1 LLCALSPLRVVWE
14 RPEHASE
21 RSRAPVGAAHSEETT
36 TAGGRRRRDRRRQY
50 GPFTFGGAGC
60 AKARLEADNA
70 SDGGGGAASAADAQP
85 AASGGANSGPATAA
99 AGDGNATASAAA
111 AIATPAAK
119 GQRVVRNPL
128 PQRGSPED
136 PTSRPAADKGK
147 KTRKQAPAAD
157 DARKPP
163 ERKPPERKAANA
175 LTKMWLGSRVRE
187 YRTL

>member
-1 LLCALSPLRVVWE
+1 MRVVWE

-85 AASGGANSGPATAA
+85 AASGGANSGAATAA
-99 AGDGNATASAAA
+99 AGDGIAAASAAA
-111 AIATPAAK
+111 ATAIPAGGSCQAA
-119 GQRVVRNPL
+119 RNPL
-128 PQRGSPED
+128 PQRGSPD
-136 PTSRPAADKGK
+136 DLTSRPAADKGK
-147 KTRKQAPAAD
+147 KKRKQAPAAD

-175 LTKMWLGSRVRE
+175 LTKMWLGSKVRE
-187 YRTL
+187 YRTFSICK